1 MSVDIKGLVARGLH
15 RALSSA
21 GQAHAGEKELR
32 DLIEVPPQKEFGDY
46 AVPCFRFAKNMRKN
60 PAQAALD
67 FEQAIAAGCGHSGT
81 GVGAAES
88 GGTSGRGGA
97 VGDSVSGLGII
108 RSAKA
113 RGPYLNVFLDK
124 SYVVSSVI
132 EDYAKT
138 GFGTLSRRGQGRTA
152 VVDFSSPNIAKP
164 FGIGHLRST
173 VIGNSLCKI
182 YSALGYRVVG
192 INHLGDWGTQFGKLI
207 TAYKRWGKDGGLD
220 KDPIKYLFQL
230 YVRFHA
236 EAETNPE
243 LENEA
248 RTWFSRLEGGDAEA
262 TRLWKRFRDLSIEEF
277 QKIYRRL
284 GVTFDH
290 FTGES
295 FYGEMLNRTVQEVV
309 NRGVT
314 EESEGALVV
323 QLEGLPPALIKK
335 RDDATLYMTRDI
347 AAALY
352 RHDTFHFDIALYVV
366 GSPQTLHFRQLFG
379 VLAKMGVDWVDR
391 CHHVPFGQIG
401 FVDGAMSTRKG
412 NVVFLEDVLDRAVEL
427 ARGVIEEK
435 NPELRGKND
444 VAEAVGV
451 GAIIF
456 NDLKNSRIK
465 DITFDWDEILNF
477 NGETGPYL
485 QYTYARI
492 TSLLKN
498 FREAHGDLVFPE
510 EGEMRGDGKSSG
522 IPAGGE
528 FRFGDEGYD
537 LALLANAF
545 EEAVLRAAQEF
556 EPSIISRILLELASS
571 FNAFYNKH
579 RVVTEDRKLSL
590 ARALVV
596 AAVRSALGK
605 GLELLGI
612 KALEEM

>member
-1 MSVDIKGLVARGLH
+1 V
-15 RALSSA
+15 
-21 GQAHAGEKELR
+21 E
-32 DLIEVPPQKEFGDY
+32 
-46 AVPCFRFAKNMRKN
+46 
-60 PAQAALD
+60 
-67 FEQAIAAGCGHSGT
+67 
-81 GVGAAES
+81 
-88 GGTSGRGGA
+88 
-97 VGDSVSGLGII
+97 
-108 RSAKA
+108 A
-113 RGPYLNVFLDK
+113 RGPYLNIFLDREF
-124 SYVVSSVI
+124 VVSKVV
-132 EDYAKT
+132 EDLADAR
-138 GFGTLSRRGQGRTA
+138 FGALLRYGSGRTA
-152 VVDFSSPNIAKP
+152 IVDFSSPNIAKP

-182 YSALGYRVVG
+182 YSALGYRVIG

-207 TAYKRWGKDGGLD
+207 TAFKRWGNDEELD
-220 KDPIKYLFQL
+220 KDPIKYLFLL
-230 YVRFHA
+230 YVRFHGEA
-236 EAETNPE
+236 EANPE

-248 RTWFSRLEGGDAEA
+248 RAWFIRLEGGDAEA

-290 FTGES
+290 YTGES
-295 FYGEMLNRTVQEVV
+295 FYGEMLDGTVREVV
-309 NRGVT
+309 SRGITV
-314 EESEGALVV
+314 ESEGALVV
-323 QLEGLPPALIKK
+323 PLEDMPPALIKK

-401 FVDGAMSTRKG
+401 FADGAMSTRKG
-412 NVVFLEDVLDRAVEL
+412 NVVFLEDVLDRSVEL
-427 ARGVIEEK
+427 ARGIVEEK
-435 NPELRGKND
+435 NPGLRGKD
-444 VAEAVGV
+444 EVAESVGV

-465 DITFDWDEILNF
+465 DIAFDWDEILNF

-492 TSLLKN
+492 SSLLRN
-498 FREAHGDLVFPE
+498 FHEVYGDLSVAEKGEASCDREIPGALA
-510 EGEMRGDGKSSG
+510 EGKL
-522 IPAGGE
+522 
-528 FRFGDEGYD
+528 RFGDEGYD
-537 LALLANAF
+537 IAVLVNGF
-545 EEAVLRAAQEF
+545 EEAVLRAAREF
-556 EPSIISRILLELASS
+556 EPSVISRHLLEIAAA

-579 RVVTEDRKLSL
+579 RVVIEDRSLSF

-596 AAVRSALGK
+596 AAVGRALRK

-612 KALEEM
+612 QALEEM